1 MYKVMKKK
9 IIKLKIDCILKY
21 WNYLNF
27 LRSGGILI
35 FCQNLSLNAISD
47 LTLSLSFKDN
57 DYRWKFLNK
66 DVMTQLLDKK
76 FFMKMK
82 NFRKVLLLDNVESL
96 SSAEKILKKNK
107 VIIMGYYMQNFFFF
121 KKDFDIKKIHKRSIF
136 DALKG
141 RISNFFFTQKKLIT
155 HLKTPLIKLILLLK
169 KRVN

>member
-1 MYKVMKKK
+1 MKKK

-47 LTLSLSFKDN
+47 LTLSLSLKDN

-76 FFMKMK
+76 FLMKMK

-96 SSAEKILKKNK
+96 AGAEKILKKNK
-107 VIIMGYYMQNFFFF
+107 VIIMGFYMQNIFFF
-121 KKDFDIKKIHKRSIF
+121 KKDFDIKKIYKRYVF

-141 RISNFFFTQKKLIT
+141 RIINFFFTKKKLIT

-169 KRVN
+169 KRVD

>member
-1 MYKVMKKK
+1 MKKK

-47 LTLSLSFKDN
+47 LTLSLSLKDN

-76 FFMKMK
+76 FLMKMK

-96 SSAEKILKKNK
+96 AGAEKILKKNK
-107 VIIMGYYMQNFFFF
+107 VIIMGFYMQNIFFF
-121 KKDFDIKKIHKRSIF
+121 KKDFNIKKIHKRSFF

-141 RISNFFFTQKKLIT
+141 RIINFFIKKKKLIT

-169 KRVN
+169 KRVD